1 MAKPLTLEN
10 ALALLAGGAK
20 ISDEAR
26 DLIAQ
31 KTAGR
36 AVLHMTGSVL
46 DVAETLSA
54 IEFCDETGETSGGD
68 GCKTLSEVL
77 AKPSGLPACGIT
89 GRALR
94 GNKTTTTP
102 VIDYT
107 NMIDLYRETLAYAA
121 DAGKIGTDLHAAEM
135 AVYQI
140 QVKPTPPPPW
150 PGLIKE
156 WTTIRDA
163 QDPTPSQAAQK
174 ARVLSRL
181 RFNKAA
187 APTPVS
193 GMDLGRDM
201 GTVVTEVERPVLPYG
216 ALASITDMP
225 RPAPRPAP
233 PMPVPTPTVGTGGYR
248 PKVVILV
255 ADDSPRDEAMLRELI
270 KHLGVGQRQIGY
282 DIWATKMIEGGET
295 IGAVFERQIQTADIF
310 LYLSSADLFSG
321 TIAGRYDVPQAL
333 HDRFPPESGYRHIPV
348 LLRPVSVPAF
358 LQGSVPLPSNGK
370 PVTDWRDSDSAMGEI
385 VRGLNDVIKGKI
397 NNPAARPRH

>member
-1 MAKPLTLEN
+1 MGKVIGAVKAQLGASADGTMTAKKN
-10 ALALLAGGAK
+10 ALGGFTEK
-20 ISDEAR
+20 DAR
-26 DLIAQ
+26 LQ
-31 KTAGR
+31 
-36 AVLHMTGSVL
+36 
-46 DVAETLSA
+46 
-54 IEFCDETGETSGGD
+54 
-68 GCKTLSEVL
+68 VL

-181 RFNKAA
+181 RFNKTAA
-187 APTPVS
+187 TVPTPRVIEVEQS
-193 GMDLGRDM
+193 KILAGDDLGQSVD
-201 GTVVTEVERPVLPYG
+201 
-216 ALASITDMP
+216 AH

-233 PMPVPTPTVGTGGYR
+233 PMPTVGTGGYR